1 MIQSIGPVTLSGTG
15 ADQLAFRSMSFSE
28 GLSVP
33 FAYTLTVLSDATEL
47 DPCAFLGDALT
58 VTLEIDGQESRHFSG
73 IVTEFSLLG
82 SVGESTMYGVSLRP
96 FLSLLRHT
104 ANCRIFQR
112 QSVPDI
118 VLAVLRSH
126 GFSDVALWF
135 GYDHEPR
142 EYVVQYRESDY
153 NFICRLLEDE
163 GIHFFFDHVPGKHV
177 LVLCD
182 SVAAHAARPGC
193 ETLAYYPPDPNRW
206 ATIAHIDHWQ
216 ATHRVQPGA
225 CVLRDYDFQVAG
237 ADLGAEKL
245 APAPHGQGE
254 FEVFDY
260 PGGYDDVAAGTAIAQ
275 RRLEEVQCA
284 RARAEGRSNAR
295 GLCVG
300 SLFTLDKHPIAA
312 QNREYLVLGM
322 EGTIH
327 THALESAY
335 ENVSSEGVFQCRFTC
350 LDSSLPFQ
358 PPRLTPKP
366 LIYGAQTAV
375 VVGREGEEIWA
386 DEHGRVKL
394 KFHWDRDPKKN
405 EDSSCWVR
413 VAQLWAGSG
422 FGALHIPRIG
432 QEVIVEFLEG
442 DPDRPIVTGRVYN
455 SDNMPPYELPSNYT
469 QSGIKS
475 RSTKG
480 GQPSNFNEIRFEDKK
495 GSEDLFIH
503 AERTQTTKVKQSQ
516 SICVGASR
524 SVTVGDTQ
532 TITVTKK
539 ETEKYLDAREMTVA
553 KINEETITLEHKGTY
568 KQGRTFKVSSRDDS
582 LTVSGANKSTTVSG
596 HYHIKADAEYK
607 VDHEKNQV
615 LLSGSKAEITNGKC
629 KLTMDGGKLTL
640 EAPESLTI
648 KCGSTSIT
656 LTPQD
661 CSAKGAT
668 VNLDGGNGGGRVAL
682 DAVGATMTGKAKASV
697 GSNAATEI
705 SGSVVRIN

>member
-15 ADQLAFRSMSFSE
+15 ADQLAFRSMTFSE

-33 FAYTLTVLSDATEL
+33 FSYALTVLSDKTDL
-47 DPCAFLGDALT
+47 DPNKFLGETLSVA
-58 VTLEIDGQESRHFSG
+58 LEIDGQDPRRFSG

-82 SVGESTMYGVSLRP
+82 SVGENTMYGVSLRP
-96 FLSLLRHT
+96 FLWLLRHT
-104 ANCRIFQR
+104 TNCRIFQA

-118 VLAVLRSH
+118 VLAVLRAH

-135 GYDHEPR
+135 GHNHEPR

-153 NFICRLLEDE
+153 NFICRLLEEE
-163 GIHFFFDHVPGKHV
+163 GIYFFFDQLPGQHV

-193 ETLAYYPPDPNRW
+193 EKLEYYPPNPNRR

-216 ATHRVQPGA
+216 TTHRVQSGA
-225 CVLRDYDFQVAG
+225 CVLRDYDFQVAAG
-237 ADLGAEKL
+237 DLKAEKVS
-245 APAPHGQGE
+245 PAPHGQGE

-260 PGGYDDVAAGTAIAQ
+260 PGGYDDVALGTAIAQ
-275 RRLEEVQCA
+275 RRLEEVQCV
-284 RARAEGRSNAR
+284 RARAVGHSNAR
-295 GLCVG
+295 GLSVG
-300 SLFTLDKHPIAA
+300 YLFTLEKHPVAL

-322 EGTIH
+322 EGSIH
-327 THALESAY
+327 THALESSY
-335 ENVSSEGVFQCRFTC
+335 ENVSPEDVFQCRFTC
-350 LDSSLPFQ
+350 LDAALPFQ

-375 VVGREGEEIWA
+375 VVGKAGEEIWT
-386 DEHGRVKL
+386 DEYGRVKL

-422 FGALHIPRIG
+422 FGAMHIPRMG

-442 DPDRPIVTGRVYN
+442 DPDKPIVTGRVYN
-455 SDNMPPYELPSNYT
+455 SDNMPPYTLPPNQT

-480 GQPSNFNEIRFEDKK
+480 GQPTNFNEIRFEDKK

-503 AERTQTTKVKQSQ
+503 AEKTQTTKVKQSQ
-516 SICVGASR
+516 SISVGASR

-539 ETEKYLDAREMTVA
+539 ETEKYLDEREMTVD
-553 KINEETITLEHKGTY
+553 KTNSETITLAHSGTY
-568 KQGRTFKVSSRDDS
+568 KQGRTFKVSSKDDA
-582 LTVSGANKSTTVSG
+582 LTVTGANKTTTVTG
-596 HYHIKADAEYK
+596 NYHIKADAEYK
-607 VDHEKNQV
+607 VDHKTNQI
-615 LLSGSKAEITNGKC
+615 LLSGTKAEITNGKC

-648 KCGSTSIT
+648 KCGETSIT

-661 CSAKGAT
+661 CTTKGTT
-668 VNLDGGNGGGRVAL
+668 VNMDGGNGGGRVAL
-682 DAVGATMTGKAKASV
+682 DAVGATMTGKTKASV
-697 GSNAATEI
+697 GSNATTEI